1 MTNVQK
7 TEIIGLILNE
17 EARLGSLK
25 KVANK
30 CDVSPATLSLIKEDK
45 YDTKGDE
52 MWRRIGAALGWKPN
66 EWQIA
71 PITNLSIVHQVLR
84 DAQAKSL
91 FLPISHQAGSG
102 KTASIEAF
110 VTADRSNNVFHIQCR
125 EWSRRAFLIRLAAA
139 LGIAPGPGSRQLD
152 DILEQIVSFF
162 KQRPQ
167 ARPLLIIDEADKLK
181 PSALRVLI
189 PIYNELEDR
198 LGVVIAGTENLH
210 KEIKRG
216 VQYQVKGY
224 DELDSR
230 FGRNYIHL
238 MGAPLAD
245 VRKICAANGVTEP
258 DAQKAIFIACSP
270 RKTTIENRAVE
281 VVEDL
286 RRLKREVQ
294 RYNLILTE
302 ETA

>member
-7 TEIIGLILNE
+7 SEIIALISQE

-30 CDVSPATLSLIKEDK
+30 CACSPATLSLIKDDK
-45 YDTKGDE
+45 YAAQGDE
-52 MWRRIGAALGWKPN
+52 MWRKIGAALGWKPN
-66 EWQIA
+66 DWQIA
-71 PITNLSIVHQVLR
+71 PITNLTMVHQVLR
-84 DAQAKSL
+84 HAKDKCL
-91 FLPISHQAGSG
+91 FIPISHQAGSG
-102 KTASIEAF
+102 KSKSIEAF
-110 VTADRSNNVFHIQCR
+110 VADDRSNNVFTIQCR
-125 EWSRRAFLIRLAAA
+125 EWSRRAFLVRLAAA
-139 LGIAPGPGSRQLD
+139 LGIAPGAGSRPID
-152 DILEQIVSFF
+152 GILEEIIDFF
-162 KQRPQ
+162 KTRPL
-167 ARPLLIIDEADKLK
+167 AKPLLIIDEADKLK

-216 VQYQVKGY
+216 VQYNVKGY

-238 MGAPLAD
+238 VGATLAD
-245 VRKICAANGVTEP
+245 VRKVCEVNGVT
-258 DAQKAIFIACSP
+258 DAEVQKAIYFACAP
-270 RKTTIENRAVE
+270 KKKTVDNKSVE

-294 RYNLILTE
+294 RYTILNE
-302 ETA
+302 AAA